1 MPQHGTA
8 LRNPHDKQTFDA
20 IGKPPCAPAAVR
32 TEETS
37 SEKVRTGPVK
47 PRIHTQSNKMNLLH
61 IFRET
66 LLMMGFTFVV
76 GIAFAYV
83 LKLMTFLF
91 SCLNGRDLPSIL
103 RKSRIWGRA
112 YRMNVAHS
120 YRYIRSI
127 ALNDD
132 ILKKLPLG
140 TEAGTNPVMKELAEY
155 HFGNPEET
163 TGQDADMRRL
173 YEFHHGKI

>member
-1 MPQHGTA
+1 
-8 LRNPHDKQTFDA
+8 
-20 IGKPPCAPAAVR
+20 
-32 TEETS
+32 
-37 SEKVRTGPVK
+37 
-47 PRIHTQSNKMNLLH
+47 
-61 IFRET
+61 
-66 LLMMGFTFVV
+66 
-76 GIAFAYV
+76 
-83 LKLMTFLF
+83 
-91 SCLNGRDLPSIL
+91 
-103 RKSRIWGRA
+103 
-112 YRMNVAHS
+112 MNVAHS

-140 TEAGTNPVMKELAEY
+140 TETGTNPVMKELAEY